1 MKSSEVNKLDDIV
14 HRFGMSLER
23 FLYYGRS
30 RLGNEV
36 DDTLTAYYSAPRDVF
51 NDGSTTNQ
59 NAIQLLNNPRAA

>member
-1 MKSSEVNKLDDIV
+1 
-14 HRFGMSLER
+14 MSLER

-51 NDGSTTNQ
+51 NDGTETHKNKL
-59 NAIQLLNNPRAA
+59 QLLNNPRAA